1 MITPLSSLPL
11 SSNHRVSGIT
21 FHPSKPYL
29 AVQSHD
35 RAVEIFR
42 IRTEEEVLKKQARRK
57 KRAKE
62 KKEKI
67 GKEGKGDI
75 NEDAEEKDVT
85 LVDLFTPHVVVRAS
99 GKIKSFDFGGEDTA
113 GKGVQ
118 VCPSVPIVCYSP
130 GSDPLYRYY
139 LHSPQTPWRCITFRR
154 LSSQKTASE
163 KLSDCSQ

>member
-11 SSNHRVSGIT
+11 SSNHRVSGIA

-42 IRTEEEVLKKQARRK
+42 IRAEEEVLKKQARRK

-62 KKEKI
+62 KKDKL
-67 GKEGKGDI
+67 GKEGKGDM
-75 NEDAEEKDVT
+75 NEDMEEKDVT

-99 GKIKSFDFGGEDTA
+99 GKIRSFDFGGEDIA

-118 VCPSVPIVCYSP
+118 VCPLVPTVCHSP
-130 GSDPLYRYY
+130 GSDLLYSYCLR
-139 LHSPQTPWRCITFRR
+139 SPQTPWRCIAFHP
-154 LSSQKTASE
+154 L
-163 KLSDCSQ
+163 

>member
-57 KRAKE
+57 KREREKAKSQ
-62 KKEKI
+62 
-67 GKEGKGDI
+67 
-75 NEDAEEKDVT
+75 EKDTSEQMEPQDEVPE
-85 LVDLFTPHVVVRAS
+85 LVSLFTPHVVIRAS
-99 GKIKSFDFGGEDTA
+99 GKIRSFDFGIDDHRL
-113 GKGVQ
+113 KGAFQ
-118 VCPSVPIVCYSP
+118 VCFLFAYI
-130 GSDPLYRYY
+130 
-139 LHSPQTPWRCITFRR
+139 
-154 LSSQKTASE
+154 LSF
-163 KLSDCSQ
+163 